1 MEFINK
7 ITLQGYVGSIKVET
21 VGEHKFATMTII
33 TNYCYR
39 SADGNAVLET
49 QWTQVKVFENPKTTM
64 TPLEDIQK
72 NDIVRVEGRLRALRY
87 TKENG
92 DNVSV
97 PEVIARSL
105 VKIEK
110 EEK

>member
-21 VGEHKFATMTII
+21 VDVHKFAQLTII

-39 SADGNAVLET
+39 SVDGSSVLET
-49 QWTQVKVFENPKTTM
+49 QWTQVKAFEKPYTNN

-72 NDIVRVEGRLRALRY
+72 NDIVRVEGRLRTVRY

-97 PEVIARSL
+97 PEVIASSL
-105 VKIEK
+105 VKIEREDK
-110 EEK
+110 